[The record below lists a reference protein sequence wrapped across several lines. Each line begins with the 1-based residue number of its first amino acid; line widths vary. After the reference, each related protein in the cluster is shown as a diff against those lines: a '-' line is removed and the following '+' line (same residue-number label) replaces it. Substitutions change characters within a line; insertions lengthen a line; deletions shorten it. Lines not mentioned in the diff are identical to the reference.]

1 MARYKGVSREAEHSQ
16 SLKKVSHH
24 FCVVVRG
31 MRPSRS
37 LILTPNIHKR
47 NGYQAFM
54 AGVAYVFAEFF
65 LSSHQAAMPL
75 LLTSQPTDI
84 YYSSHISSTS
94 EDCTF

>member
-1 MARYKGVSREAEHSQ
+1 VARYKGVSREAEHSQ

-65 LSSHQAAMPL
+65 FIITSSCYATSVNFSANRHL
-75 LLTSQPTDI
+75 L
-84 YYSSHISSTS
+84 
-94 EDCTF
+94 